1 MKYKADCRQNSG
13 FAPKINLFL
22 LNCKKVGGES
32 SEVGIMMVRNQENQF
47 LFAKTPV
54 RVERNRN
61 LWLYVLF
68 ITIDMHVFSL
78 SSVHRENTINRDFK
92 KIPSK
97 HF

>member
-1 MKYKADCRQNSG
+1 LKYKADCLQNNG

-32 SEVGIMMVRNQENQF
+32 SEVEIMMVRNQENQF
-47 LFAKTPV
+47 LFAKTPA

-68 ITIDMHVFSL
+68 ITIDIHVFSR
-78 SSVHRENTINRDFK
+78 SSVHRENAKNSRL
-92 KIPSK
+92 
-97 HF
+97 